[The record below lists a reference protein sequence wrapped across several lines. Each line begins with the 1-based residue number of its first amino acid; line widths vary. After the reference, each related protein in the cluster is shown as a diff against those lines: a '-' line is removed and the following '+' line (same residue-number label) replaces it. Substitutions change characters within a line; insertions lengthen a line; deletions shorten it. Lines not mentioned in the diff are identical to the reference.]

1 MEEKYEK
8 RYHELEDSHWW
19 FVGRRKMI
27 ASIVKKFP
35 QTSQILD
42 IGCSGGS
49 LINLLNEK
57 GYHHVSGIDISKKAI
72 QLCKKRGIKD
82 VRLMS
87 GDKLKFKKKFDII
100 IASDVLEHIK
110 DDKKAVES
118 MRQTLKKRGKVICFV
133 PAFMSL
139 WSHHDESNKHYRRYT
154 KKTLSDLFMNN
165 GFNILRRSY
174 WNFSLF
180 IPIFIGKRLISK
192 KRGIKKE
199 SNLYLHSKIINKF
212 MINLLKIENIFLSK
226 FNFPFGV
233 STFVIAEKNGFQTGS
248 NINLNF

>member
-19 FVGRRKMI
+19 FVGRREII

-35 QTSQILD
+35 QNSQILD
-42 IGCSGGS
+42 IGCSGGN

-57 GYHHVSGIDISKKAI
+57 GYYNVSGIDISKKAI
-72 QLCKKRGIKD
+72 QLCKKRGIKS
-82 VRLMS
+82 VHLMS
-87 GDKLKFKKKFDII
+87 GDNLKFKNKFDII

-118 MRQTLKKRGKVICFV
+118 MKQALKKRGKVICFV

-139 WSHHDESNKHYRRYT
+139 WSRHDESNKHYRRYT
-154 KKTLSDLFMNN
+154 KKALSDLFMNN
-165 GFNILRRSY
+165 GFTILRRSY

-180 IPIFIGKRLISK
+180 LPIFIGKKLINK
-192 KRGIKKE
+192 KIPHIKNE
-199 SNLYLHSKIINKF
+199 SNLYSHSMTINKF
-212 MINLLKIENIFLSK
+212 MISLLKIENLFLSK

-233 STFVIAEKNGFQTGS
+233 STFIISEKE
-248 NINLNF
+248 